1 MLDACC
7 LFSRNN
13 MQVNGLRRGQREEK
27 KLEYF
32 TANFCCVSMAIA
44 NLREKQIYDAGIAEV
59 ANRKEEKSLRLYSAW
74 FQ

>member
-27 KLEYF
+27 KLEYLI
-32 TANFCCVSMAIA
+32 ANFCCVAMAIV
-44 NLREKQIYDAGIAEV
+44 NVIYDAVIAEV
-59 ANRKEEKSLRLYSAW
+59 LNRKEEKSLRLYSAW